1 MKIRT
6 LMLATAVLVALV
18 GCSKAAGTTPGAPA
32 NPAAGAATNGGSA
45 GGGVDPCSLI
55 TTAQASTVLGEPA
68 KDGQPHAYLQT
79 KQCEWDSADGS
90 VAILV
95 YIGGQ
100 KAAWQN
106 TLSGAKAAPKYQ
118 DVSGLGDAAFTTGF
132 DLHIL
137 KGDDMYQIGV
147 SGVTDPLGS
156 ATTVAKEALAK
167 V

>member
-1 MKIRT
+1 MV
-6 LMLATAVLVALV
+6 ATAAVVALA
-18 GCSKAAGTTPGAPA
+18 GCSSHPATNPTSGTAA
-32 NPAAGAATNGGSA
+32 NPAAGAPTKAA
-45 GGGVDPCSLI
+45 VGGGVDPCSLI
-55 TTAQASTVLGEPA
+55 TTAQASSVLGEQA
-68 KDGQPHAYLQT
+68 KDGAPHAYQQT
-79 KQCEWDSADGS
+79 KQCQWDSANGS

-100 KAAWQN
+100 KASWQS
-106 TLSGAKAAPKYQ
+106 THDAAKAGPKFQ
-118 DVSGLGDAAFTTGF
+118 DVSGLGDAAFSNGF

-147 SGVTDPLGS
+147 SGVADPLGS